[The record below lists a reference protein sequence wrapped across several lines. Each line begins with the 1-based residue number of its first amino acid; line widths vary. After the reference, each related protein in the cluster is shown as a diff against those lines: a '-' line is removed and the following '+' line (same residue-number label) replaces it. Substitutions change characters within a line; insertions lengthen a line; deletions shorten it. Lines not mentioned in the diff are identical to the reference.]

1 MAKEE
6 RRRYMSEL
14 KELIAKAKQKD
25 VKAMGEL
32 FNQFKPL
39 LKSRS
44 KRYSKWD
51 QKYED
56 VFQQAAL
63 IFILAVYDYKEEKNI
78 PFAGYIKKRIN
89 WGLYHYF
96 RRYMQRKIEFS
107 SGLNPTINHH

>member
-1 MAKEE
+1 
-6 RRRYMSEL
+6 MSEL
-14 KELIAKAKQKD
+14 KELIACAKQRN

-44 KRYSKWD
+44 KKYSGYGQNYD
-51 QKYED
+51 D

-63 IFILAVYDYKEEKNI
+63 IFILAVYDYQKEKNI

-89 WGLYHYF
+89 WGLYHYY
-96 RRYMQRKIEFS
+96 RRYMQRKMEVT
-107 SGLNPTINHH
+107 SGLNPKEI

>member
-1 MAKEE
+1 
-6 RRRYMSEL
+6 MSGL
-14 KELIAKAKQKD
+14 KVLIARAKQKD

-44 KRYSKWD
+44 KKYSKYG

-56 VFQQAAL
+56 VFQQGAL

-78 PFAGYIKKRIN
+78 PFTGYIKKRIN
-89 WGLYHYF
+89 WGLYHHY
-96 RRYMQRKIEFS
+96 RRYMQRKIEIP
-107 SGLNPTINHH
+107 SGLDLVINHL

>member
-1 MAKEE
+1 MVKEE

-25 VKAMGEL
+25 LKAMGEL

-44 KRYSKWD
+44 KRYSKCG

-63 IFILAVYDYKEEKNI
+63 IFILAVYDYQEEKNI

-89 WGLYHYF
+89 WGLYHYY
-96 RRYMQRKIEFS
+96 RRFMQIKIEVP
-107 SGLNPTINHH
+107 SGLNPTINHR

>member
-1 MAKEE
+1 
-6 RRRYMSEL
+6 MSEL
-14 KELIAKAKQKD
+14 TELIAKAKQKN

-44 KRYSKWD
+44 KRYSKWG
-51 QKYED
+51 QRYED

-63 IFILAVYDYKEEKNI
+63 IFILAVYDYKEEKNV

-89 WGLYHYF
+89 WGLYHYYH
-96 RRYMQRKIEFS
+96 RYMRRKIEVP
-107 SGLNPTINHH
+107 SGLDPTINHR

>member
-1 MAKEE
+1 MVKKE
-6 RRRYMSEL
+6 RRRYMSKL

-25 VKAMGEL
+25 LKAMGEL

-44 KRYSKWD
+44 KKYSKYG

-89 WGLYHYF
+89 WGLYHYY
-96 RRYMQRKIEFS
+96 RRYMQRKIEIP
-107 SGLNPTINHH
+107 SGLDLVINHR

>member
-1 MAKEE
+1 
-6 RRRYMSEL
+6 MSEL
-14 KELIAKAKQKD
+14 KELIICAKQRN

-44 KRYSKWD
+44 KKYSGYGQNYD
-51 QKYED
+51 D

-63 IFILAVYDYKEEKNI
+63 IFILAVYDYQEEKNI

-89 WGLYHYF
+89 WGLYHYY
-96 RRYMQRKIEFS
+96 RRYIQKKIEFS
-107 SGLNPTINHH
+107 SGLNPKSNHY

>member
-1 MAKEE
+1 
-6 RRRYMSEL
+6 MSEL
-14 KELIAKAKQKD
+14 KELITRAKQKNL
-25 VKAMGEL
+25 KAMGEL

-44 KRYSKWD
+44 KKYSKYG

-89 WGLYHYF
+89 WGLYLYNRKYF
-96 RRYMQRKIEFS
+96 RRKVEIS
-107 SGLNPTINHH
+107 SGLSPHS

>member
-1 MAKEE
+1 MLKI
-6 RRRYMSEL
+6 

-44 KRYSKWD
+44 KRYSKWG

-63 IFILAVYDYKEEKNI
+63 IFILAVYDYKEEKNTS
-78 PFAGYIKKRIN
+78 FAGYIKKRIN
-89 WGLYHYF
+89 WGLYHYY
-96 RRYMQRKIEFS
+96 RRYMQRKIEVP
-107 SGLNPTINHH
+107 SGLNPTINHR

>member
-1 MAKEE
+1 
-6 RRRYMSEL
+6 MSEL
-14 KELIAKAKQKD
+14 KELIVCAKQRN

-44 KRYSKWD
+44 KRYSKCGQEYD
-51 QKYED
+51 D

-63 IFILAVYDYKEEKNI
+63 IFVLAVYDYQEEKNI

-89 WGLYHYF
+89 WGLYHYY
-96 RRYMQRKIEFS
+96 RRYIQKKIEIT
-107 SGLNPTINHH
+107 SGLNPKSNHC